1 MALSPGNFTM
11 KHTIR
16 LANKLKRKR
25 LMQSLPSTKRRR
37 LELKAARLSKEA
49 ARNVLEGQ
57 SYKSDIGLEEDVDL
71 DNIDPEP
78 LMISPESSCFM
89 YFDLET
95 TGLSRTSDIVQIAAV
110 CGDRSINVYLNPSVP
125 ICKEASAATGLR
137 YDMGQLTLHG
147 EPVPSTSQVDGLTQF
162 VDFVRDCESKP
173 VIVGHNIQNFDLPIL
188 QYHLQRHGLL
198 KQFVENV
205 LGFLDTYKLAKKVFD
220 KKTMGN
226 FKQETLVRLCLGKS
240 YDAHNALSDVCS
252 LRELYESNLAFKC
265 EGSDIFTM
273 NYYSVKSSL
282 VPLVQGNIVST
293 LISNRLTAN
302 NLSLNKL
309 KLIHKRDPHSGIQTV
324 FSEVVSGSKTPRITK
339 SQKIIGKVVEYLNSL

>member
-25 LMQSLPSTKRRR
+25 LMQSLPTTKKRR

-71 DNIDPEP
+71 DDIDPEP
-78 LMISPESSCFM
+78 LRISPESSCLM

-95 TGLSRTSDIVQIAAV
+95 TGLSRTSDIIQIAAV
-110 CGDRSINVYLNPSVP
+110 CEDRSINVYLNPSVP

-147 EPVPSTSQVDGLTQF
+147 EPVPSTDQVSGLTQF
-162 VDFVRDCESKP
+162 VDFTTDCASKP

-198 KQFVENV
+198 KRFDENV
-205 LGFLDTYKLAKKVFD
+205 LGFLDTYKLAQKVFD

-240 YDAHNALSDVCS
+240 YDAHNALADVCS

-265 EGSDIFTM
+265 ESSDIFNM
-273 NYYSVKSSL
+273 NYYNVKSSL
-282 VPLVQGNIVST
+282 IPLIQSKVIST
-293 LISNRLTAN
+293 LISKRLTAN

-309 KLIHKRDPHSGIQTV
+309 KLIHKRDPHCGIQTV

-339 SQKIIGKVVEYLNSL
+339 SQKIIGKVVEYLNSC